1 MVLFLLAALSILC
14 LVVLGSKYHTLGG
27 FLGEFEIFRQCQV
40 GEVAEV
46 SLRGLLKP
54 PQSDKRLQVL
64 VRAEGPTRVLS
75 ITDLQV
81 S

>member
-1 MVLFLLAALSILC
+1 ML
-14 LVVLGSKYHTLGG
+14 
-27 FLGEFEIFRQCQV
+27 QV

-46 SLRGLLKP
+46 SLRGILK
-54 PQSDKRLQVL
+54 QADGDRKLQVL

-81 S
+81 RVA